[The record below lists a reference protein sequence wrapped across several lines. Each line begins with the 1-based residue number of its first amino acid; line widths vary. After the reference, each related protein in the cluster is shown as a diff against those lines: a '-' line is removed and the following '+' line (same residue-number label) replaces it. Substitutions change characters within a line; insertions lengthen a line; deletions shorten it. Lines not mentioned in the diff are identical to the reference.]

1 MQKQYITL
9 KIIYKTFIYNNMDSQ
24 KLWYKN
30 YPENIPHE
38 INADR
43 YENAVALLEES
54 FTRFADNPAY
64 TCMGKTYT
72 YKQIDELANA
82 FGAYLQK
89 NLALKAGDRI
99 AIMMPNLLQYPVVL
113 FGAMRAGLIIVN
125 TNPLYTPREM
135 QHQFNDADIKAIV
148 ILENFA
154 TNLQEIIHHTNI
166 KHIIL
171 TGIGDMLGFPKKML
185 VNFAVRH
192 IKKMVPAYKLPN
204 VIRFNDTLRAGGQLK
219 VNKHK
224 AQSGDIACLQYTG
237 GTTGVS
243 KGAMLTH
250 RNILS
255 NMEML
260 SAWKY
265 SRKNFLVEGEEIII
279 TALPLY
285 HIFAFVVNCLT
296 TVKHGGHSIL
306 ITNPRDMDSF
316 IKELKKYPFSLM
328 TGVNTLFNGLLN
340 HPEFKNVD
348 FSHLKV
354 TVGGG
359 MAVQKVVAEK
369 WEALTGCPLIEGY
382 GLTEASPVLTTNPI
396 GDSRIGTIG
405 LPVPST
411 DIRIVDDAGN
421 DVPLGERGEIIAA
434 GPQIMKGYWK
444 RPEATADVI
453 KDGWL
458 YTGDIGVMDE
468 DGFIR
473 IVDRKKDMILVSG
486 FNVYPNEIEDVIA
499 SHEGVLE
506 VACIGVPDEK
516 SGEAVKVFVVKKDPN
531 LTEQDLKDY
540 CKEHL
545 TGYKKPRYYAFKDDL
560 PKSNVGKILRRKLKD
575 MENQ

>member
-1 MQKQYITL
+1 M
-9 KIIYKTFIYNNMDSQ
+9 NSQ
-24 KLWYKN
+24 KLWHKN
-30 YPENIPHE
+30 YPENVPHE

-43 YENAVALLEES
+43 YENTVALLDES

-135 QHQFNDADIKAIV
+135 EHQFNDAGVKAIV

-154 TNLQEIIHHTNI
+154 TNLQEIVHNTNI

-171 TGIGDMLGFPKKML
+171 TGIGDMLGFPKKMI

-224 AQSGDIACLQYTG
+224 AKSNDIACLQSTG

-250 RNILS
+250 RNIMS
-255 NMEML
+255 NMEMI
-260 SAWKY
+260 SAWMY
-265 SRKNFLVEGEEIII
+265 SQEDFLIEGKEIVI

-316 IKELKKYPFSLM
+316 IKDLKKYPFSLM

-340 HPEFKNVD
+340 QAAINDVD

-359 MAVQKVVAEK
+359 MAVQKAVAEK
-369 WEALTGCPLIEGY
+369 WEKLTGCPLLEGY

-396 GDSRIGTIG
+396 GAGRIGTIG
-405 LPVPST
+405 LPMPST

-421 DVPLGERGEIIAA
+421 DMALGERGEIIAS
-434 GPQIMKGYWK
+434 GPQVMKGYWK
-444 RPEATADVI
+444 REAATADVI

-499 SHEGVLE
+499 SHDGVLE
-506 VACIGVPDEK
+506 VACIGVPDAK
-516 SGEAVKVFVVKKDPN
+516 SGEAVKVFVVKKDQN

-540 CKEHL
+540 CKERL
-545 TGYKKPRYYAFKDDL
+545 TGYKKPRHYAFKEDL

>member
-1 MQKQYITL
+1 MI
-9 KIIYKTFIYNNMDSQ
+9 
-24 KLWYKN
+24 
-30 YPENIPHE
+30 
-38 INADR
+38 
-43 YENAVALLEES
+43 
-54 FTRFADNPAY
+54 
-64 TCMGKTYT
+64 
-72 YKQIDELANA
+72 
-82 FGAYLQK
+82 
-89 NLALKAGDRI
+89 
-99 AIMMPNLLQYPVVL
+99 
-113 FGAMRAGLIIVN
+113 
-125 TNPLYTPREM
+125 
-135 QHQFNDADIKAIV
+135 
-148 ILENFA
+148 
-154 TNLQEIIHHTNI
+154 
-166 KHIIL
+166 
-171 TGIGDMLGFPKKML
+171 

-219 VNKHK
+219 VNKYK
-224 AQSGDIACLQYTG
+224 AKSNDIACLQYTG

-250 RNILS
+250 RNIMS
-255 NMEML
+255 NMEMI
-260 SAWKY
+260 SAWMY
-265 SRKNFLVEGEEIII
+265 SQEDFLIEGKEIVI

-316 IKELKKYPFSLM
+316 IKDLKKYPFSLM

-340 HPEFKNVD
+340 QAAINDVD

-359 MAVQKVVAEK
+359 MAVQKAVAEK
-369 WEALTGCPLIEGY
+369 WEKLTGCPLLEGY

-396 GDSRIGTIG
+396 GAGRIGTIG
-405 LPVPST
+405 LPMPST

-421 DVPLGERGEIIAA
+421 DMALGERGEIIAS
-434 GPQIMKGYWK
+434 GPQVMKGYWK
-444 RPEATADVI
+444 REAATADVI

-499 SHEGVLE
+499 SHDGVLE
-506 VACIGVPDEK
+506 VACIGVPDAK
-516 SGEAVKVFVVKKDPN
+516 SGEAVKVFVVKKDQN

-540 CKEHL
+540 CKERL
-545 TGYKKPRYYAFKDDL
+545 TGYKKPRHYAFKEDL

>member
-1 MQKQYITL
+1 M
-9 KIIYKTFIYNNMDSQ
+9 NSQ

-43 YENAVALLEES
+43 YENAVALLDES
-54 FTRFADNPAY
+54 FTRFANNPAY

-72 YKQIDELANA
+72 YKQIDESANA

-89 NLALKAGDRI
+89 NLALQAGDRI

-113 FGAMRAGLIIVN
+113 FGAMRAGLIVVN

-135 QHQFNDADIKAIV
+135 EHQFNDAGVKAIV

-154 TNLQEIIHHTNI
+154 TNLQEIIHNTGI

-171 TGIGDMLGFPKKML
+171 TGIGDMLGFPKKMI

-192 IKKMVPAYKLPN
+192 VKKMVPAYKLPN
-204 VIRFNDTLRAGGQLK
+204 VIRFNDALRAGGQLK

-224 AQSGDIACLQYTG
+224 AKSDDIACLQYTG

-250 RNILS
+250 RNIMS
-255 NMEML
+255 NMEMI
-260 SAWKY
+260 SAWMY
-265 SRKNFLVEGEEIII
+265 SQKDFLNEGKEIVI

-285 HIFAFVVNCLT
+285 HIFAFVVNCLA

-316 IKELKKYPFSLM
+316 IKDLKKYPFSLM

-340 HPEFKNVD
+340 QPEFQNVD

-369 WEALTGCPLIEGY
+369 WEKVTGCPLIEGY
-382 GLTEASPVLTTNPI
+382 GLTEASPVLTVNPI
-396 GDSRIGTIG
+396 GAGRIGTIG

-421 DVPLGERGEIIAA
+421 DVALGERGEIIGA

-444 RPEATADVI
+444 REAATADVI

-468 DGFIR
+468 DGFIK

-499 SHEGVLE
+499 SHDGVLE

-516 SGEAVKVFVVKKDPN
+516 SGEAVKVFVVKKDQN
-531 LTEQDLKDY
+531 LTEQDLRDY
-540 CKEHL
+540 CAEHL
-545 TGYKKPRYYAFKDDL
+545 TGYKKPRHYAFKDDL